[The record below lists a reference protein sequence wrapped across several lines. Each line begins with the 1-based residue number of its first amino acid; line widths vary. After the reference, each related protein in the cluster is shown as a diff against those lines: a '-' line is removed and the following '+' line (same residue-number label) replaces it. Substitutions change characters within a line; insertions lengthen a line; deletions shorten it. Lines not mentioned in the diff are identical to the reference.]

1 MSKYQK
7 ALDKVQD
14 RYWEMYIDYSRV
26 REKPNGEKYAVI
38 HDNQHTG
45 FNELQEAV
53 EKANKYDN
61 IIDNV
66 KKDIENIKENTSNLD
81 VNPLRKIG
89 VEILEN
95 VLEYGRRK

>member
-1 MSKYQK
+1 MSKYYTDAYNFNK
-7 ALDKVQD
+7 PVG
-14 RYWEMYIDYSRV
+14 EYITSNRTLEFD
-26 REKPNGEKYAVI
+26 
-38 HDNQHTG
+38 
-45 FNELQEAV
+45 ELQQAV

-81 VNPLRKIG
+81 ENPLRKIG

>member
-1 MSKYQK
+1 MSKYQEVLLNRLQQLK
-7 ALDKVQD
+7 AYIKESRLELLNQD
-14 RYWEMYIDYSRV
+14 YL
-26 REKPNGEKYAVI
+26 EKEIGNIYEAT
-38 HDNQHTG
+38 Q
-45 FNELQEAV
+45 QAV

-81 VNPLRKIG
+81 ENPLRKIG